1 MVNLQSQNALTYQ
14 PTPLFRIPNFKD
26 QPDRDDKR
34 AGFGQHFLR
43 GRGPGDVRDGHRPR
57 SLGCAIACAQLW
69 PNNSIRLSRID
80 WLWSAK
86 RASVGSRRNRRRV
99 KQGYPL
105 MRIYI
110 IGSDGITLCR
120 KAPATLNDGEI
131 AVASNEEL
139 HAAPLSAKRL
149 LALWNAL
156 PGVEKRKKV
165 GDRDALIDQLWSA
178 IELLPVPQPQPDPKR
193 PSKQDVV
200 IAMLRQPEGATVDE
214 VASVT
219 GWQRHTVRG
228 VFSGTL
234 RKKLGLTL
242 ASAKEERGRVYR
254 IAEPASL

>member
-1 MVNLQSQNALTYQ
+1 MA
-14 PTPLFRIPNFKD
+14 
-26 QPDRDDKR
+26 
-34 AGFGQHFLR
+34 AGINEEN
-43 GRGPGDVRDGHRPR
+43 PP
-57 SLGCAIACAQLW
+57 
-69 PNNSIRLSRID
+69 
-80 WLWSAK
+80 
-86 RASVGSRRNRRRV
+86 
-99 KQGYPL
+99 

-110 IGSDGITLCR
+110 IGNDGITLSHES
-120 KAPATLNDGEI
+120 PATLTEGEV
-131 AVASNEEL
+131 AVSSKEEL
-139 HAAPLSAKRL
+139 HAAPLSGKRL

-178 IELLPVPQPQPDPKR
+178 IEILPDPEPQPDPKR

-242 ASAKEERGRVYR
+242 AAAEEERGRVYR
-254 IAEPASL
+254 IAEPASV

>member
-1 MVNLQSQNALTYQ
+1 M
-14 PTPLFRIPNFKD
+14 
-26 QPDRDDKR
+26 
-34 AGFGQHFLR
+34 
-43 GRGPGDVRDGHRPR
+43 
-57 SLGCAIACAQLW
+57 
-69 PNNSIRLSRID
+69 
-80 WLWSAK
+80 
-86 RASVGSRRNRRRV
+86 RV
-99 KQGYPL
+99 
-105 MRIYI
+105 YI
-110 IGSDGITLCR
+110 ICSDGITLR
-120 KAPATLNDGEI
+120 REAPRAVNDGEI

-178 IELLPVPQPQPDPKR
+178 IEALPDPEPQPDPKP
-193 PSKQDVV
+193 PSKQEVV
-200 IAMLRQPEGATVDE
+200 IAMLRLPEGATVDE

-234 RKKLGLTL
+234 KKKLGLTL

-254 IAEPASL
+254 IAQPASL